1 MYKAFMILIV
11 AGSLAACGVVS
22 TLVDGIK
29 LARAVESDL
38 KDMTGVKPEVG
49 FNWSNGRLVTVTVT
63 FPQLYESQPLH
74 ELAGSVRIAVAKEF
88 KQTAENI
95 VLAFSLGKGN
105 PPTTAQADA
114 TTPQQ
119 LALPDQPP
127 RPSQR
132 RI

>member
-1 MYKAFMILIV
+1 MYKTLVILIV
-11 AGSLAACGVVS
+11 AGSLAACGMIG

-38 KDMTGVKPEVG
+38 KEMTGVKPEVG
-49 FNWSNGRLVTVTVT
+49 FNWSNGRLMTVTVT

-74 ELAGSVRIAVAKEF
+74 ELAGTVRIAVAKEF
-88 KQTAENI
+88 KQTPENI
-95 VLAFSLGKGN
+95 VLAFALGKGN

-114 TTPQQ
+114 ITPQQ
-119 LALPDQPP
+119 LALPDRSP

-132 RI
+132 RT